1 MKYLAVL
8 LLAGCMTSCG
18 MFENKS
24 EEAVVLT
31 IDTASMLKGRTIH
44 ADISVK
50 NSDEAEHVQG
60 KR

>member
-1 MKYLAVL
+1 MKYIAVL
-8 LLAGCMTSCG
+8 LLTGLMTSCG
-18 MFENKS
+18 FQAKS

-50 NSDEAEHVQG
+50 NSDEAEHVPG
-60 KR
+60 KK